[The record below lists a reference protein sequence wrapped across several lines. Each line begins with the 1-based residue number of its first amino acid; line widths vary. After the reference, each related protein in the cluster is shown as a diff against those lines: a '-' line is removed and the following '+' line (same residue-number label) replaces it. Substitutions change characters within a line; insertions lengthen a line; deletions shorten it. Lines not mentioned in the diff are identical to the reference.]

1 MEKIY
6 LDFKIHPVKI
16 KELKILAT
24 ILYAIFEIHNSPL
37 SSHILNRAFKYKN
50 IYRHHSQS
58 LSPSLLGLGL
68 VGLEFLLKKVVFVK
82 FFRECEDNSQHQ
94 SNTMTQ

>member
-58 LSPSLLGLGL
+58 LPSRVRVSLKRGGICKVLL
-68 VGLEFLLKKVVFVK
+68 
-82 FFRECEDNSQHQ
+82 R
-94 SNTMTQ
+94 M